1 MEVIMCILY
10 ITGLLIASTG
20 SQVDQ
25 VSPPRVST
33 RDFLEQKLREAG
45 ALKSDQHLTD
55 HQVMEMAERIRKAQ
69 RAKRL
74 HAAAQAQ
81 VQAAH

>member
-1 MEVIMCILY
+1 MCILY

-25 VSPPRVST
+25 VSPPHVST
-33 RDFLEQKLREAG
+33 RDFLEQKLRDEG
-45 ALKSDQHLTD
+45 TLKPGQHLTD
-55 HQVMEMAERIRKAQ
+55 HQVMEIAERIKKAQ

-74 HAAAQAQ
+74 RAAAQAQ
-81 VQAAH
+81 TQTQAVH